1 MVEASPY
8 QPPRSAITP
17 ASSTDYG
24 EINLLS
30 ARGRLGRVRYIGY
43 SMGIGLV
50 INVIGGL
57 LGGAGALLEEGGGH
71 LAGLAVGGAVIVL
84 VLLALAVS
92 VVLAIQRLH
101 DFDASGWWSVLV
113 VVPFAN
119 LVLYLVML
127 IMPGTQGPNRFGNP
141 PPPNTTGVILLATI
155 LPLIVVVGILAA
167 IAIPAYQDYRERA
180 QTAGQQDSPSQR

>member
-8 QPPRSAITP
+8 QPPRSSITP
-17 ASSTDYG
+17 ASATDYG

-50 INVIGGL
+50 INVIAGL

-71 LAGLAVGGAVIVL
+71 LAGLAVGGAIIVL
-84 VLLALAVS
+84 VLLALVVS
-92 VVLAIQRLH
+92 VMLAIQRLH